1 MIIPLITFSKI
12 WSFFFSGMWSF
23 FFWDVKIWKV
33 IYSIVQFLKNLV
45 IIHLKPRRWILA
57 SCNLLFWTK
66 KPILFLNNL
75 LDKIVFSGFSIF
87 EANHLIQTWSNVF
100 FQSSFRSFPCLVFP
114 LKLFLGYSHF
124 TISLLFLFI
133 YCSLSL
139 LINFFC
145 QTA

>member
-1 MIIPLITFSKI
+1 MIIPLMTFLKI
-12 WSFFFSGMWSF
+12 WSF

-33 IYSIVQFLKNLV
+33 IYSIVQFLKDLV

-75 LDKIVFSGFSIF
+75 LDKIVFLGFSIF
-87 EANHLIQTWSNVF
+87 EANHLFKPGPIF
-100 FQSSFRSFPCLVFP
+100 FPI
-114 LKLFLGYSHF
+114 LFQV
-124 TISLLFLFI
+124 ISLFGFPVETIFRLFSFYYFISIFIYLFI

-139 LINFFC
+139 LIL
-145 QTA
+145 TLV